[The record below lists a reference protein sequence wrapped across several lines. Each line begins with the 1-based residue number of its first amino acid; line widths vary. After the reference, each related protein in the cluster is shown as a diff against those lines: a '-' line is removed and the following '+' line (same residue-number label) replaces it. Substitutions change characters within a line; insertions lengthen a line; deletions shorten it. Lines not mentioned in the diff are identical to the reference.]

1 MEDIYTLE
9 IDGKQYLII
18 DQIKDKDNEFV
29 YFSNEEDPK
38 DFCIRKLASD
48 DNDTLVG
55 LDSDEE
61 FDYALGLFLDKHK
74 DII

>member
-48 DNDTLVG
+48 DNDALVG

>member
-18 DQIKDKDNEFV
+18 DQIKSKDSEFV

-48 DNDTLVG
+48 DNDALVG

-61 FDYALGLFLDKHK
+61 FDYALSLFLDKHK